1 MLAGSISLS
10 GRGRGRL
17 NSVKSPQGSGLAP
30 TLRNKI
36 ATIYD
41 PIYIDRYISSL
52 LYVDFDSRG
61 MGFIRVVWFPMMRV
75 AQRQRI
81 SRIILPASVILASAI
96 VAIVA
101 FTLWQ
106 ARQDAR
112 TRALREGEN
121 IVQVIE
127 ADVARNIE
135 LYDLSL
141 QGLQEA
147 LATEAVA
154 HVGHEVQRLALFDHA
169 ASAKYM
175 GALYVLNATADI
187 VICSR
192 STTADPR
199 LNLLDLT
206 DRDYFRVH
214 QYRPDIGLYISRPFK
229 GRLERRE
236 DRIALSRRLADK
248 DGKFA
253 GIVVGTLRLSYFR
266 DLFSRLNVGRHGLIT
281 LARSDGTILMRHP
294 STEGDYDI
302 GGSFKG
308 TPIFE
313 RILRERS
320 GSFTA
325 RSTINGVDRLLTFTQ
340 IGELPLFVTVNQ
352 AVDDIYAEW
361 WRRAIAIGSVTLMLA
376 VTIIV
381 LATMFRS
388 AQRELAAV
396 AVTDGLTGLANRR
409 CFDQTLQL
417 EWQRAARTNTRLAL
431 LMIDVDN
438 FKTFNDQHGH
448 WKADEVLKAFGEI
461 LRSCSARPGDLAARY
476 GGEEFA
482 VVLPNTDTRS
492 ASVVAE
498 RIRVSML
505 ERAQNV
511 DNPTVS
517 IGVASMRPRLDR
529 YAAALLKAADNALY
543 RAKANGRNRCETLI
557 AAGGA
562 DLHALPD

>member
-1 MLAGSISLS
+1 M
-10 GRGRGRL
+10 
-17 NSVKSPQGSGLAP
+17 
-30 TLRNKI
+30 
-36 ATIYD
+36 
-41 PIYIDRYISSL
+41 
-52 LYVDFDSRG
+52 
-61 MGFIRVVWFPMMRV
+61 FPMMRI

-96 VAIVA
+96 VTIVA

-106 ARQDAR
+106 AREDAR

-121 IVQVIE
+121 IVQAIE
-127 ADVARNIE
+127 AHVARNIE

-154 HVGHEVQRLALFDHA
+154 RVGQEVQRLALFDRA

-175 GALYVLNATADI
+175 GALYVLNAAGEI

-206 DRDYFRVH
+206 DRDYFQVH

-294 STEGDYDI
+294 STEGAYDI

-325 RSTINGVDRLLTFTQ
+325 RSLINGVNRLFTFRQ
-340 IGELPLFVTVNQ
+340 IGELPLFVAVDQ
-352 AVDDIYAEW
+352 AVDDIFAEW
-361 WRRAIAIGSVTLMLA
+361 WHRAIAIGSVTLTLA
-376 VTIIV
+376 VTIIA
-381 LATMFRS
+381 LAVMFRS

-417 EWQRAARTNTRLAL
+417 EWQRAARTDTRLAL

-461 LRSCSARPGDLAARY
+461 LKNCSARPGDLAARY

-482 VVLPNTDTRS
+482 VILPNTDTTL

-498 RIRVSML
+498 RIRVSMM
-505 ERAQNV
+505 EREQNV
-511 DNPTVS
+511 DSPTVS
-517 IGVASMRPRLDR
+517 IGVASVRPRPDR
-529 YAAALLKAADNALY
+529 NAVALIKAADTALY
-543 RAKANGRNRCETLI
+543 RAKANGRNRFETLI

>member
-1 MLAGSISLS
+1 MI
-10 GRGRGRL
+10 
-17 NSVKSPQGSGLAP
+17 
-30 TLRNKI
+30 
-36 ATIYD
+36 
-41 PIYIDRYISSL
+41 
-52 LYVDFDSRG
+52 
-61 MGFIRVVWFPMMRV
+61 WV
-75 AQRQRI
+75 AQRH
-81 SRIILPASVILASAI
+81 LASRSIMPVSLALVCAI
-96 VAIVA
+96 MAIVA

-106 ARQDAR
+106 AREDAR
-112 TRALREGEN
+112 TRAQREGEN
-121 IVQVIE
+121 IVHAIE

-135 LYDLSL
+135 VYDLSL
-141 QGLQEA
+141 QGLREA
-147 LATEAVA
+147 LATVAVA

-175 GALYVLNATADI
+175 GALYVLDAAANI
-187 VICSR
+187 VISSR
-192 STTADPR
+192 SKTADPR
-199 LNLLDLT
+199 LDLT
-206 DRDYFRVH
+206 DRDYFQVH
-214 QYRPDIGLYISRPFK
+214 QHRPDIGLYISRPFK

-236 DRIALSRRLADK
+236 DRIALSRRRAHE

-266 DLFSRLNVGRHGLIT
+266 DLFSRLNVGRRGVIT

-294 STEGDYDI
+294 SSEGAYDI

-308 TPIFE
+308 MPIFE

-320 GSFTA
+320 GSFTG
-325 RSTINGVDRLLTFTQ
+325 RSTISGVDRLLTFKQ
-340 IGELPLFVTVNQ
+340 IGELPLFVTVSQ
-352 AVDDIYAEW
+352 ALDDIYAEW
-361 WRRAIAIGSVTLMLA
+361 WRRAVAIGSVTLTLA

-381 LATMFRS
+381 LAAMFHR

-417 EWQRAARTNTRLAL
+417 EWQRAARINGRLAL

-438 FKTFNDQHGH
+438 FKAFNDQHGH
-448 WKADEVLKAFGEI
+448 WKADEVLQAFGQI
-461 LRSCSARPGDLAARY
+461 LKTCSARAGDLAARY

-482 VVLPNTDTRS
+482 VILPNVDTTS
-492 ASVVAE
+492 ASMAAE
-498 RIRVSML
+498 RIRESMMV
-505 ERAQNV
+505 RAQNV
-511 DNPTVS
+511 DSPTVS
-517 IGVASMRPRLDR
+517 IGVASVRPRPNRD
-529 YAAALLKAADNALY
+529 AAALIKAADNALY

>member
-1 MLAGSISLS
+1 MMQAAQKQLVSRSIMPVSLAL
-10 GRGRGRL
+10 
-17 NSVKSPQGSGLAP
+17 VCA
-30 TLRNKI
+30 
-36 ATIYD
+36 
-41 PIYIDRYISSL
+41 
-52 LYVDFDSRG
+52 
-61 MGFIRVVWFPMMRV
+61 
-75 AQRQRI
+75 
-81 SRIILPASVILASAI
+81 II
-96 VAIVA
+96 AIVA
-101 FTLWQ
+101 FTLWR
-106 ARQDAR
+106 AREDAR
-112 TRALREGEN
+112 TRAQRDGEN
-121 IVQVIE
+121 IVQAIE
-127 ADVARNIE
+127 ADVSRNIE

-141 QGLQEA
+141 QGLREA

-154 HVGHEVQRLALFDHA
+154 HVGQEVQRLALFDRA

-175 GALYVLNATADI
+175 GALYALNAAGEI
-187 VICSR
+187 VISSR

-199 LNLLDLT
+199 LDLT
-206 DRDYFRVH
+206 DRDYFQAH
-214 QYRPDIGLYISRPFK
+214 LYRPDIGLYISRPFK

-294 STEGDYDI
+294 SIEGDYDI

-325 RSTINGVDRLLTFTQ
+325 RSTINGLNRLFTFRQ
-340 IGELPLFVTVNQ
+340 IGELPMFVAVDQ
-352 AVDDIYAEW
+352 AVDDIFAEW
-361 WRRAIAIGSVTLMLA
+361 WRRAIAIGSVTLVLA
-376 VTIIV
+376 VTIIL
-381 LATMFRS
+381 LAAMFHR

-409 CFDQTLQL
+409 CFDQTLQV
-417 EWQRAARTNTRLAL
+417 EWQRAARTDTRLAL

-438 FKTFNDQHGH
+438 FKTFNDQYGH
-448 WKADEVLKAFGEI
+448 WKADEVLKAFGQI
-461 LRSCSARPGDLAARY
+461 LKSCSARSGDLAARY

-482 VVLPNTDTRS
+482 VILPNTDTTS

-498 RIRVSML
+498 RIRVSMM

-511 DNPTVS
+511 DSPTVS
-517 IGVASMRPRLDR
+517 IGVASVRPRSDR
-529 YAAALLKAADNALY
+529 NAAALIKAADTALY
-543 RAKANGRNRCETLI
+543 RAKANGRNRFETLI
-557 AAGGA
+557 AAVT
-562 DLHALPD
+562 P

>member
-1 MLAGSISLS
+1 
-10 GRGRGRL
+10 
-17 NSVKSPQGSGLAP
+17 
-30 TLRNKI
+30 
-36 ATIYD
+36 
-41 PIYIDRYISSL
+41 
-52 LYVDFDSRG
+52 
-61 MGFIRVVWFPMMRV
+61 MMRV

-81 SRIILPASVILASAI
+81 SRIILPASVALASAI

-106 ARQDAR
+106 AREDAG

-141 QGLQEA
+141 QGLREA
-147 LATEAVA
+147 LPTVTVA
-154 HVGHEVQRLALFDHA
+154 HVGQEVQRLALFDHA

-175 GALYVLNATADI
+175 GAMYVLDAAANI
-187 VICSR
+187 VISSR

-206 DRDYFRVH
+206 DRDYFQVH
-214 QYRPDIGLYISRPFK
+214 QFRPDIGLYISRPFK

-236 DRIALSRRLADK
+236 DRIALSRRLDK

-266 DLFSRLNVGRHGLIT
+266 DLFSRLNVGQHGVIT
-281 LARSDGTILMRHP
+281 FARSDGTILMRHP
-294 STEGDYDI
+294 SAGGAYDI

-308 TPIFE
+308 MPIFE

-320 GSFTA
+320 GSFTG
-325 RSTINGVDRLLTFTQ
+325 RSTINGVDRLLTFKQ
-340 IGELPLFVTVNQ
+340 ISELPLFVTVSQ
-352 AVDDIYAEW
+352 ALEDIYAEW
-361 WRRAIAIGSVTLMLA
+361 WRRAIAIGSVTLTLA

-381 LATMFRS
+381 LAAMFHR

-417 EWQRAARTNTRLAL
+417 EWQRATRINGRLAL

-438 FKTFNDQHGH
+438 FKAFNDQHGH
-448 WKADEVLKAFGEI
+448 WKADEVLKAFGQI
-461 LRSCSARPGDLAARY
+461 LKTCSARAGDLAARY

-482 VVLPNTDTRS
+482 VILPNADTTS
-492 ASVVAE
+492 ASMAAE
-498 RIRVSML
+498 RIRESMM

-511 DNPTVS
+511 DSPTVS
-517 IGVASMRPRLDR
+517 IGVASVRPRPDR
-529 YAAALLKAADNALY
+529 NAAALIKAADNALY

-557 AAGGA
+557 VAGGA
-562 DLHALPD
+562 DPHALPD

>member
-1 MLAGSISLS
+1 MI
-10 GRGRGRL
+10 
-17 NSVKSPQGSGLAP
+17 
-30 TLRNKI
+30 
-36 ATIYD
+36 
-41 PIYIDRYISSL
+41 
-52 LYVDFDSRG
+52 
-61 MGFIRVVWFPMMRV
+61 WV
-75 AQRQRI
+75 AQRH
-81 SRIILPASVILASAI
+81 LASRSIMPVSLALVCAI
-96 VAIVA
+96 MAIVA

-106 ARQDAR
+106 AREDAR
-112 TRALREGEN
+112 TRAQREGEN
-121 IVQVIE
+121 IVQAIE
-127 ADVARNIE
+127 AHVARNIE

-141 QGLQEA
+141 QGLQGA

-154 HVGHEVQRLALFDHA
+154 HVGQEVQRLALFDRA

-175 GALYVLNATADI
+175 GALYVLNAAGEI

-206 DRDYFRVH
+206 DRDYFQVH

-236 DRIALSRRLADK
+236 DRIALSRRRADK

-266 DLFSRLNVGRHGLIT
+266 DLFSRLNVGRRGVIT
-281 LARSDGTILMRHP
+281 LLRSDGTILMRHP
-294 STEGDYDI
+294 STGGAYDI
-302 GGSFKG
+302 GGSFRDM
-308 TPIFE
+308 PIFQ
-313 RILRERS
+313 RILREGS
-320 GSFTA
+320 GSFTE
-325 RSTINGVDRLLTFTQ
+325 RSTISDVDRLLTFTQ

-361 WRRAIAIGSVTLMLA
+361 WRRAIAISSVTLMLA

-381 LATMFRS
+381 LATMFRR

-396 AVTDGLTGLANRR
+396 AVTDGLTELANRR
-409 CFDQTLQL
+409 CFEQMLQL
-417 EWQRAARTNTRLAL
+417 EWQRAARTDTRLAL

-448 WKADEVLKAFGEI
+448 WKADEVLKEFGRV
-461 LRSCSARPGDLAARY
+461 LKRCSARPGDLAARY

-482 VVLPNTDTRS
+482 VILPNTDTRS

-505 ERAQNV
+505 ERGQNV
-511 DNPTVS
+511 DSPTVS
-517 IGVASMRPRLDR
+517 IGVASVRPRSDR
-529 YAAALLKAADNALY
+529 DAAALLKAADTALY
-543 RAKANGRNRCETLI
+543 RAKANGRNRYETLI